1 MFASPLD
8 GGSPKAA
15 DALISDTHLPQEPS
29 RISFPSEGGEESDDE
44 DFAGQ
49 ELTCKWMSPF
59 EVHFSQRR
67 ARHEFRDGRSLA
79 EAVDLITAVRCGEAG
94 SPQWRLEAPFPPITI
109 LPWRCKLRNEHT
121 GRPLVDP
128 KSGGE
133 LYDSVDRF
141 FSLDNRRLYCLQ
153 LAASKLWPEP
163 VVIETRELPP
173 GPLRRVRELKKFR
186 TLDRGRSVYIGGR
199 NEGETLVYWSWR
211 QKVGLQEEVEVEP
224 DADNSLVQMRRRPR
238 PEHRSAQ
245 TRAPRSARNKVTA
258 QKHGDSLG
266 GKCLWWDYLPGGNP
280 WTGILL
286 FICVYSGIRLTAK
299 LVSSGF
305 TAYSGTERRVD
316 DAAWR
321 GDLWFLLLCAVLVGT
336 CLVGVAASPH
346 DDQGA
351 ATHLTERVEHS

>member
-1 MFASPLD
+1 MVTSSLEAD
-8 GGSPKAA
+8 SPKAIYA
-15 DALISDTHLPQEPS
+15 TISNSLLPQGLS
-29 RISFPSEGGEESDDE
+29 RTSLPSEVWEESDDE

-49 ELTCKWMSPF
+49 ELPCRWMSPF

-67 ARHEFRDGRSLA
+67 ARHEFRDGRSLS
-79 EAVDLITAVRCGEAG
+79 EAMDLMTAIRCEEDG

-121 GRPLVDP
+121 GRPLIDP

-211 QKVGLQEEVEVEP
+211 QKVGLEEEVEVEP

-238 PEHRSAQ
+238 PEHRSSQ
-245 TRAPRSARNKVTA
+245 TRAPRSAHNKA
-258 QKHGDSLG
+258 LGNKHGDSG
-266 GKCLWWDYLPGGNP
+266 SLWWDYLPGGNP

-286 FICVYSGIRLTAK
+286 FICVYSGIRLAAK

-305 TAYSGTERRVD
+305 TAYSGLGRRVD

-321 GDLWFLLLCAVLVGT
+321 GDLWFLLVCAVLVGT
-336 CLVGVAASPH
+336 CLAGVAASPH
-346 DDQGA
+346 NDKDV
-351 ATHLTERVEHS
+351 ATHHRS